1 MGNYEGG
8 GERMGEREQERKRN
22 CIFLFFFFVFLFS
35 SGTFL
40 GVGMERA
47 WGDDLETMSNKKKK
61 SFW

>member
-1 MGNYEGG
+1 
-8 GERMGEREQERKRN
+8 MGEREQEWKRN
-22 CIFLFFFFVFLFS
+22 YFYFLFFFVFLFS

-47 WGDDLETMSNKKKK
+47 WGDDLETMSSKKKK

>member
-1 MGNYEGG
+1 
-8 GERMGEREQERKRN
+8 MGEREQEWKRN
-22 CIFLFFFFVFLFS
+22 CIFIFFFFVFLFS

-47 WGDDLETMSNKKKK
+47 WGDDLETMSSKKKK